1 MRKIALVLVV
11 LLAVAGICVML
22 WPVFTGHRLQ
32 ADTDAAVQEFLTE
45 RDKPEQQYPE
55 LLAALQEY
63 NRQLYAE
70 KQSRLID
77 LEACETPAADLTT
90 YGIEDEI
97 IGVLEIPT
105 MELTMPVYLG
115 ASDEHLAAG
124 AAVLGNTSAPIGG
137 DNTNCVIAGHRG
149 WRGADYFRHID
160 RLQAGDTVTLTN
172 LWETLTYTVAD
183 IQIIQPHEVEKI
195 KIQPNRDLLTLLTC
209 HPYAS
214 GGRERYVVYCEKLPT
229 MSQSR

>member
-1 MRKIALVLVV
+1 MRKTALVLAV
-11 LLAVAGICVML
+11 LLAVAGMCVML
-22 WPVFTGHRLQ
+22 WPVFTGQRLQ
-32 ADTDAAVQEFLTE
+32 ADTDEAVQSFLEE
-45 RDKPEQQYPE
+45 RKPEQQYPE

-63 NRQLYAE
+63 NRQLYKE
-70 KQSRLID
+70 KQCNLTD
-77 LEACETPAADLTT
+77 LEACEEPAVDLAA
-90 YGIEDEI
+90 YDVGDEI

-115 ASDEHLAAG
+115 ASDEHLALG
-124 AAVLGNTSAPIGG
+124 AAVLGSTSAPIGG

-160 RLQAGDTVTLTN
+160 RLQVGDTVQLTN
-172 LWETLTYTVAD
+172 LWETLTYTVTD

-195 KIQPNRDLLTLLTC
+195 KIRPHRDLLTLLTC

-214 GGRERYVVYCEKLPT
+214 GGKQRYVVVCEKKY
-229 MSQSR
+229 

>member
-1 MRKIALVLVV
+1 MRKTSLVLAA
-11 LLAVAGICVML
+11 LLAVAGICVLL

-32 ADTDAAVQEFLTE
+32 ADTDEAAQAFLEE
-45 RDKPEQQYPE
+45 RKPKQSYPE
-55 LLAALQEY
+55 LLTALQDY
-63 NRQLYAE
+63 NQRIYAE
-70 KQSRLID
+70 KQSDLTS
-77 LEACETPAADLTT
+77 LEACEEPAADLAV

-97 IGVLEIPT
+97 LGVLEVPA

-195 KIQPNRDLLTLLTC
+195 KIQQGRDMLTLVTC

-214 GGRERYVVYCEKLPT
+214 GGRQRYVVYCEKLPT

>member
-1 MRKIALVLVV
+1 MRKTSFILAA

-32 ADTDAAVQEFLTE
+32 SSTTTAAQEFLTD
-45 RDKPEQQYPE
+45 RDVPEQHPE
-55 LLAALQEY
+55 LLTALREY
-63 NRQLYAE
+63 NQRIHAE
-70 KQSRLID
+70 KQSGLVD
-77 LEACETPAADLTT
+77 PEACEAPAADLVA

-97 IGVLEIPT
+97 IGVLEIPA

-115 ASDEHLAAG
+115 ASDAHLAAS

-137 DNTNCVIAGHRG
+137 DSTNCVIAGHRG
-149 WRGADYFRHID
+149 WRGADYFRYID
-160 RLQAGDTVTLTN
+160 RLQAGDTVKLTN
-172 LWETLTYTVAD
+172 LWETMTYTVSD

-195 KIQPNRDLLTLLTC
+195 KIQQGRDMLTLVTC

-214 GGRERYVVYCEKLPT
+214 GGRQRYVVYCEKLPT